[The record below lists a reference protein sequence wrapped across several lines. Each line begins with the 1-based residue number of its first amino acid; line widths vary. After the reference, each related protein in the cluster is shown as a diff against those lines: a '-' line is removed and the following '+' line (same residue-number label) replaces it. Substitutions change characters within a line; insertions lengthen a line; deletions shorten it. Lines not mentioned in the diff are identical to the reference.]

1 MTPEIKKTLPL
12 YPMHISYVAKS
23 PIWGGYELAA
33 RYGKRAA
40 APTIGETWELTVRDD
55 EMSVIEDG
63 ACAGMTLG
71 EYIKRSGGSAVGSK
85 NASDGRFPLLIK
97 FIDAADRLSVQ
108 VHPDDAYAARVEN
121 GVGKTEMWYVI
132 DAAPGARLV
141 MGLSEGK
148 TPDDLRAEARSG
160 GDVSDCLRYVPVS
173 AGDCFFIPSGMVHAI
188 GSGILIAEIQQN
200 CDLTYRVWD
209 YGRLGKDGKP
219 RELHTEKACD
229 VIRSFTDGEVEA
241 ERFGSLAGDGKNV
254 LAACRY
260 FTVCLGADGDRFDAD
275 GTSFNSVLC
284 FDGDGT
290 LEWSGGSV
298 PVAAGESI
306 FIPAGLGSYR
316 ICGGARVLVS
326 RT

>member
-1 MTPEIKKTLPL
+1 
-12 YPMHISYVAKS
+12 
-23 PIWGGYELAA
+23 
-33 RYGKRAA
+33 
-40 APTIGETWELTVRDD
+40 
-55 EMSVIEDG
+55 
-63 ACAGMTLG
+63 
-71 EYIKRSGGSAVGSK
+71 
-85 NASDGRFPLLIK
+85 
-97 FIDAADRLSVQ
+97 
-108 VHPDDAYAARVEN
+108 
-121 GVGKTEMWYVI
+121 
-132 DAAPGARLV
+132 
-141 MGLSEGK
+141 MGLSDGK

-241 ERFGSLAGDGKNV
+241 ERFESLAGDGKNV
-254 LAACRY
+254 LASCRY
-260 FTVCLGADGDRFDAD
+260 FTVCLGADGNSFDAD
-275 GTSFNSVLC
+275 GTSFHSVLC
-284 FDGDGT
+284 FDGAGK

>member
-1 MTPEIKKTLPL
+1 M
-12 YPMHISYVAKS
+12 
-23 PIWGGYELAA
+23 
-33 RYGKRAA
+33 
-40 APTIGETWELTVRDD
+40 
-55 EMSVIEDG
+55 IEDG
-63 ACAGMTLG
+63 ACARHDARRI
-71 EYIKRSGGSAVGSK
+71 YQKKRRQCRRK
-85 NASDGRFPLLIK
+85 QKCFPTGRFPLLIK

-132 DAAPGARLV
+132 DAAPGAQLV
-141 MGLSEGK
+141 MGLSDGK

-241 ERFGSLAGDGKNV
+241 ERFESLAGDGKTCLPPAGILPFASARTAIALTPTV
-254 LAACRY
+254 HPSTPYFALTEPGSLSGAAAAYLSRRGRAFSSPRGSAATAY
-260 FTVCLGADGDRFDAD
+260 AAVHVCL
-275 GTSFNSVLC
+275 
-284 FDGDGT
+284 
-290 LEWSGGSV
+290 
-298 PVAAGESI
+298 
-306 FIPAGLGSYR
+306 
-316 ICGGARVLVS
+316 
-326 RT
+326 